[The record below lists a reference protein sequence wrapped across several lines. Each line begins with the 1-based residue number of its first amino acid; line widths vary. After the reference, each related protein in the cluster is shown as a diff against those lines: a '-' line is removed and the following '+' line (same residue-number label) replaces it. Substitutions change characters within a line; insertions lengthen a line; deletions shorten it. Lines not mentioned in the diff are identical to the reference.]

1 VRVYVVGEPERY
13 GVHVRV
19 KPEVEELVRL
29 VANHLGYLPYT
40 MRNAAILYGLATI
53 LLARR
58 VPDTDA
64 EFLELL
70 EKVRALARQAKLG
83 S

>member
-1 VRVYVVGEPERY
+1 MERDRIVYNPM
-13 GVHVRV
+13 VRV
-19 KPEVEELVRL
+19 KVEVEELVEE
-29 VANHLGYLPYT
+29 VARALGYREFSV
-40 MRNAAILYGLATI
+40 RNVAILYGLATI

-58 VPDTDA
+58 IPDTDA